1 MTAALAET
9 AYRRSDTGAREPVP
23 GALPCG
29 CEYASRSVHT
39 LTRHAPIVT
48 SVSADGKINKLLE
61 RWSTLRIVVRGCENV
76 DGRWRSFLFPLV
88 CNGPPMETSVGP
100 SHPSWQP
107 QRIVHIPQVHSL
119 Q

>member
-48 SVSADGKINKLLE
+48 SVSADGKINIFSC
-61 RWSTLRIVVRGCENV
+61 WSAGAPCESSCAGVRMLMVGGGVFCSRSCAM
-76 DGRWRSFLFPLV
+76 DLQWRRP
-88 CNGPPMETSVGP
+88 
-100 SHPSWQP
+100 W
-107 QRIVHIPQVHSL
+107 VHHTRRGNPNA
-119 Q
+119 